1 MKKLFRQSV
10 TWFVIVYIMVSLG
23 ALVMFVTVPRPF
35 AGLYE
40 PGHGALYVAM
50 NSLLFLPVFLLAG
63 FVLGRALRMA
73 ADRKSLIGTGIC
85 AIVLT
90 VPLVVV
96 SIMDDHSIWMM
107 YTVINP
113 PYGYTMME
121 FSSTADYLTWASL
134 LFTAAP
140 PLVFLLGIYLQ
151 QNRVQGKAQ
160 VLVR

>member
-1 MKKLFRQSV
+1 MKKLFKQSV
-10 TWFVIVYIMVSLG
+10 TWFVIVYILVSLV
-23 ALVMFVTVPRPF
+23 ALVMFITVPRPF

-40 PGHGALYVAM
+40 PGRGALYVAM
-50 NSLLFLPVFLLAG
+50 SSLLFLPVFLLAG
-63 FVLGRALRMA
+63 FVLSRALRMV
-73 ADRKSLIGTGIC
+73 ADRKSFVGAVIC

-113 PYGYTMME
+113 PYGWTMLD
-121 FSSTADYLTWASL
+121 FSSSADYASGASL

-151 QNRVQGKAQ
+151 QIVFKAK
-160 VLVR
+160 RKF